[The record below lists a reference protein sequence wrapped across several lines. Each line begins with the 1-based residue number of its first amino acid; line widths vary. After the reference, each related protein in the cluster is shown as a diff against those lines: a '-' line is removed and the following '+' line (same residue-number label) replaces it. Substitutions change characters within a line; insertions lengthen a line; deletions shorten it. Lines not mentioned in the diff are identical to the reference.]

1 MVISYGECVKQKI
14 KLILELVSICCF
26 ILQISNLT
34 KKCFVGFLSGDSVFW
49 LAACKISIQIIKSS
63 KAHGIPSFHVSAAD
77 MGQQERIG

>member
-1 MVISYGECVKQKI
+1 MWKLCQAKYT
-14 KLILELVSICCF
+14 LILELLSICCF
-26 ILQISNLT
+26 ILQISDLT
-34 KKCFVGFLSGDSVFW
+34 NKCFVCFLSGDSVFW

>member
-1 MVISYGECVKQKI
+1 MVIPYGNCVKQKI
-14 KLILELVSICCF
+14 TLILELVSICCF
-26 ILQISNLT
+26 ILQISDLT
-34 KKCFVGFLSGDSVFW
+34 KIFVGFLSGDSVFW